1 MIVKNIKTGKYE
13 IIKGEHSY
21 YFNVIF
27 SKYNI
32 NISSPIKKTHV
43 LLKEKINH
51 VYN

>member
-13 IIKGEHSY
+13 IIKGDLSY

-27 SKYNI
+27 IKYNI
-32 NISSPIKKTHV
+32 NISSTIKKNDI
-43 LLKEKINH
+43 LIKEKINH